1 MYNALVDYCSRLKGR
16 KILVV
21 DSALKNL
28 YGAPL
33 AAKLDATL
41 LTIPSGEKGKQTAD
55 ALLDALF
62 RVDADRN
69 TTLLALGGG
78 TTTDL
83 VGFVAS
89 IYMRGIAHILLPTT
103 LLAIVDAAIGNKTG
117 IDLPI
122 GKNLIGTLHP
132 PIAIFAD
139 LATLRTLP
147 EAEWFNGL
155 AEMLKLGL
163 IADAALWQRANYN
176 SKDPALIRQA
186 IQGKI
191 DIVARDPT
199 EQGLRR
205 ILNFG
210 HTISHALEVATHYS
224 LPHGRAVALGCLA
237 ESELS
242 RRLGYLSESAFEI
255 IYGVYSRFALH
266 WPQGDLHAALRH
278 DKKKAAGAVRFVCID
293 AIGHAMPFDGAYCR
307 PVPATLLQE
316 TLDWMEGAL

>member
-1 MYNALVDYCSRLKGR
+1 MYNALVRYCTRLQGK
-16 KILVV
+16 KILIV

-33 AAKLDATL
+33 AAKLNAALLAT
-41 LTIPSGEKGKQTAD
+41 PNGEKGKQTAD

-62 RVDADRN
+62 RLDADRD

-83 VGFVAS
+83 VAFVAS

-103 LLAIVDAAIGNKTG
+103 LLAIVDAAIGGKTG

-122 GKNLIGTLHP
+122 GKNLLGTLHP

-139 LATLRTLP
+139 LATLHTLP
-147 EAEWFNGL
+147 EDEWFNGL
-155 AEMLKLGL
+155 AEILKLGL
-163 IADAALWQRANYN
+163 IADAPLWQRASDNP
-176 SKDPALIRQA
+176 KEPALIRRA

-191 DIVARDPT
+191 DIIARDPT
-199 EQGLRR
+199 EQGVRR

-210 HTISHALEVATHYS
+210 HTIGHALEAATHYS

-237 ESELS
+237 ECDLS
-242 RRLGYLSESAFEI
+242 RRLGYLSDNTFAA
-255 IYGVYSRFALH
+255 IYDVYRRFALH
-266 WPQGDLHAALRH
+266 WPRVDLHPALRH
-278 DKKKAAGAVRFVCID
+278 DKKKAAGEVRFVCID
-293 AIGHAMPFDGAYCR
+293 AIGHALPFEGAYCR
-307 PVPATLLQE
+307 PVPAPLLQE
-316 TLDWMEGAL
+316 TLDWMEGAF

>member
-1 MYNALVDYCSRLKGR
+1 L
-16 KILVV
+16 
-21 DSALKNL
+21 
-28 YGAPL
+28 GAER
-33 AAKLDATL
+33 D
-41 LTIPSGEKGKQTAD
+41 
-55 ALLDALF
+55 
-62 RVDADRN
+62 

-78 TTTDL
+78 TITDL

-103 LLAIVDAAIGNKTG
+103 LLAIVDAAIGGKTG

-122 GKNLIGTLHP
+122 GKNLLGTLHS

-163 IADAALWQRANYN
+163 IADAALWQRASHN

-199 EQGLRR
+199 ELGLRR

-210 HTISHALEVATHYS
+210 HTIGHALEAATGYTI
-224 LPHGRAVALGCLA
+224 PHGRAVALGCLV
-237 ESELS
+237 ECDLS
-242 RRLGYLSESAFEI
+242 RRLGYLSENVFEA
-255 IYGVYSRFALH
+255 IYAVYRRFALH
-266 WPQGDLHAALRH
+266 WPGVDLHEALRH
-278 DKKKAAGAVRFVCID
+278 DKKKAAGEVRFVCID
-293 AIGHAMPFDGAYCR
+293 AIGHALPFDGAYCR
-307 PVPATLLQE
+307 PVPAPILQE